1 MIELFVMLTA
11 PDGKFLAVSPAN
23 VVALRGRAPGDHGL
37 MHNGVHCV
45 VHTCDGKFIS
55 VVETCRDVRAK
66 FQIAGVTNPAMG
78 QPAEIPP

>member
-1 MIELFVMLTA
+1 MLTA
-11 PDGKFLAVSPAN
+11 PDGKFLAVAPAN
-23 VVALRGRAPGDHGL
+23 VVALRGRAPGVHDGL
-37 MHNGVHCV
+37 IHHGVHCV

-66 FQIAGVTNPAMG
+66 FQTAEVANPRMG